1 MEQDELLRFTVAAL
15 ERIGVPYLVTGS
27 VATIFF
33 GEPRFT
39 NDLDVVVDLPAD
51 RVAEFCAQFPP
62 EDFYLD
68 REAVTR
74 ALLRRGQFNIIHPR
88 SGLKIDVMIAGD
100 SAFDRSRFSRAVRVS
115 PAADFTASFASPEDV
130 IVKKME
136 YYRMGGSDKHLR
148 DIAGVLRVSGEGVDR
163 RYIEEW
169 SERLGLT
176 EVWDAIAE
184 QLGDA
189 GEFSSG

>member
-1 MEQDELLRFTVAAL
+1 MDQDELLRFTVAAL
-15 ERIGVPYLVTGS
+15 ERVGVPYLVTGS

-51 RVAEFCAQFPP
+51 RIAAFCEQFPP

-68 REAVTR
+68 REAMAR
-74 ALLRRGQFNIIHPR
+74 ALRRRGQFNVIHPR
-88 SGLKIDVMIAGD
+88 SGLKIDVIIGGD

-136 YYRMGGSDKHLR
+136 YYREGGSDKHLR
-148 DIAGVLRVSGEGVDR
+148 DIAGVLRVSGDRVDR
-163 RYIEEW
+163 RYVEEW
-169 SERLGLT
+169 AGRLGLT
-176 EVWDAIAE
+176 EIWMGIVERTDE
-184 QLGDA
+184 VEG
-189 GEFSSG
+189 

>member
-1 MEQDELLRFTVAAL
+1 LEQDELLRFTVAAL
-15 ERIGVPYLVTGS
+15 ERIGVAYLVTGS

-51 RVAEFCAQFPP
+51 RVADFCAQFPP

-68 REAVTR
+68 EEAVRR
-74 ALLRRGQFNIIHPR
+74 ALRARGQFNIVHPR
-88 SGLKIDVMIAGD
+88 SGLKIDVMIPGD
-100 SAFDRSRFSRAVRVS
+100 SAFDRSRFRRGVRVR

-136 YYRMGGSDKHLR
+136 FYRAGGSDKHLR
-148 DIAGVLRVSGEGVDR
+148 DIAGVLRVSGDRIDR

-169 SERLGLT
+169 ADRFGLTGIWAGIVERLGT
-176 EVWDAIAE
+176 
-184 QLGDA
+184 A
-189 GEFSSG
+189 GERP